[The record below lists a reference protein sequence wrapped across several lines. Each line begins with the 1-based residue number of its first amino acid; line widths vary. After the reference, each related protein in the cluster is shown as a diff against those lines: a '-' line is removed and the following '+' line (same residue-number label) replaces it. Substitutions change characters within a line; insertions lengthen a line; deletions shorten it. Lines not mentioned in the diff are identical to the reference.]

1 MNLLTFQQHSVF
13 TRFPYEYLSV
23 LEVAGLDT
31 KSPLGTS
38 PRSVD
43 PGGSIVGLRGTH
55 SLVLL
60 MLVKHAISQVVLSLW
75 CLDLSRLS

>member
-1 MNLLTFQQHSVF
+1 MFHQQSVF
-13 TRFPYEYLSV
+13 ARFPYEYSSV

-31 KSPLGTS
+31 KSTLGTS

-43 PGGSIVGLRGTH
+43 PGGSIVGLWGTQ

-60 MLVKHAISQVVLSLW
+60 MLVKHAISQVVSSFW